1 MHHEISRDRRIFSV
15 IGVDG
20 VIKLVV
26 IVVIVLLTFLLKY
39 MRYSYNNMCASYFF
53 VHIFSSAKILKFE
66 GSGE

>member
-1 MHHEISRDRRIFSV
+1 M

-53 VHIFSSAKILKFE
+53 VHIFSSAKILEFE